1 LFATA
6 APLPERKPLHNPGQF
21 TTSLYFLYT
30 RLVELPRV
38 NQPTT
43 FPNEEGVDNM
53 KQYIS
58 WVFRKGLLAATA
70 LVALFGL
77 AAAAKGVSGSIGID
91 GSSTVYP
98 ITEAVAEEFGK
109 ANPSCKVTVGISG
122 TGGGFKKFA
131 AGQIDISDASRPIKA
146 EEVEKAKEGKV
157 EFIELPVAYDGLTIV
172 VNKKNSW
179 CDTLTVAELKKIWEP
194 GSKVKNWS
202 EVRTGWPSKPIK
214 LYGPGTDSGTFD
226 YFTEAVC
233 GKSGASRSDYTA
245 SEDDNV
251 IVTGVAGD
259 EGGLGYFGLAYYEE
273 NADKLKAVPIDGG
286 KGAVEPSLNTVKNG
300 KYAPLSRPLF
310 IYVNKSRVKR
320 PEVDAFVRFYLQ
332 NAGELAREVGY
343 IPLPDEAYALVT
355 KRYTNGTT
363 GSVFSGKDTVGVT
376 IEEML
381 AAEK

>member
-1 LFATA
+1 
-6 APLPERKPLHNPGQF
+6 
-21 TTSLYFLYT
+21 
-30 RLVELPRV
+30 
-38 NQPTT
+38 
-43 FPNEEGVDNM
+43 M
-53 KQYIS
+53 KQIVGGVCRS
-58 WVFRKGLLAATA
+58 GSLG
-70 LVALFGL
+70 LVAILAIVGL
-77 AAAAKGVSGSIGID
+77 TGAAKGVSGSIAID

-109 ANPSCKVTVGISG
+109 GNPSCKVTVGISG
-122 TGGGFKKFA
+122 TGGGFKKFV
-131 AGQIDISDASRPIKA
+131 AGQIDISDASRPIKK
-146 EEVEKAKEGKV
+146 EEVEKALEGNV
-157 EFIELPVAYDGLTIV
+157 EFIELPVAYDGLTVV

-179 CDTLTVAELKKIWEP
+179 CDKLTVEELKKIWEP

-202 EVRTGWPSKPIK
+202 EVRQGWPSKPIK

-259 EGGLGYFGLAYYEE
+259 EAGLGYFGLAYYEE

-286 KGAVEPSLNTVKNG
+286 KGAVEPSLSTVKSG

-310 IYVNKSRVKR
+310 IYVNKFRVKR
-320 PEVDAFVRFYLQ
+320 PEVDTFVSFYLK
-332 NAGELAREVGY
+332 NAGKLAKEVGY
-343 IPLPDEAYALVT
+343 IPLPDEDYALVT
-355 KRYTNGTT
+355 KRYANRTT
-363 GSVFSGKDTVGVT
+363 GSVFAGKDTVGVT
-376 IEEML
+376 IEEIL